1 MNHSDMIV
9 YRTEDGQAEVQLK
22 TADGSVWLSQGEMAE
37 LFATTKQNVSLHIK
51 NILEEGEL
59 PDAATVKE
67 SLTVQTEGS
76 REVQRKTQLYNL
88 YM

>member
-22 TADGSVWLSQGEMAE
+22 TADGSVWLSQGDMAE

-51 NILEEGEL
+51 NIL
-59 PDAATVKE
+59 A
-67 SLTVQTEGS
+67 
-76 REVQRKTQLYNL
+76 
-88 YM
+88 